1 MGETQD
7 PGLNEAA
14 AAARRAALADFLRT
28 LAGRSPH
35 TLAAY
40 RRDLEQFL
48 AWADSQAIA
57 DWGEIDIHCLR
68 AYIAARHRAGAGGTS
83 LARALSALRAWFRH
97 LAARGEVTVNPAQ
110 GLRAPKS
117 PRRLPRALDVDQVT
131 RVLEQDTDSVLAL
144 RDQAMWETLYS
155 CGLRVSE
162 LVGLNLADLDLRNH
176 EARVLGKGRKQRVVP
191 VGRHARERLTAWLA
205 ARATL
210 LRGDEPALFVNHRG
224 QRLTTRGVQNR
235 LTHWCLAHG
244 IDIKLYPHMLRHSF
258 ASHLLESSGD
268 LRAVQELLGHANIS
282 TTQIYTHLDF
292 QRLAKVYD
300 EAHPRARKRSG

>member
-1 MGETQD
+1 MGETE
-7 PGLNEAA
+7 PALLNEAA
-14 AAARRAALADFLRT
+14 AAARRAACDDFLRT
-28 LAGRSPH
+28 LQGHSVH

-40 RRDLEQFL
+40 RRDLQQFITWL
-48 AWADSQAIA
+48 NAQDIA
-57 DWGEIDIHCLR
+57 DWQDIDIHCLR
-68 AYIAARHRAGAGGTS
+68 AYVADRHRAGVGGTS
-83 LARALSALRAWFRH
+83 LARALSVLRTWFRH
-97 LAARGEVTVNPAQ
+97 LAGRGLMASNPAQ

-117 PRRLPRALDVDQVT
+117 PRRLPRTLDVDQVI
-131 RVLEQDTDSVLAL
+131 RVLEQKGEGVLAL
-144 RDQAMWETLYS
+144 RDRAMWETLYS

-162 LVGLNLADLDLRNH
+162 LVGLSLADVDLRNR

-191 VGRHARERLTAWLA
+191 IGRFAVELLEQWLK

-210 LRGDEPALFVNHRG
+210 LRGEETALFLNHRG

-235 LTHWCLAHG
+235 LSHWCLAHG
-244 IDIKLYPHMLRHSF
+244 IDIKLHPHMLRHSF

-300 EAHPRARKRSG
+300 EAHPRARKRSP